1 MFLTI
6 RRTFRE
12 ALKNFTRNGW
22 LSIATVSIL
31 TLSLFVVSVF
41 FVVTLAVD
49 NVLKGVQEKVNVS
62 IYFKP
67 DVSEER
73 INEVKTA
80 LGKFAE
86 VKSVE
91 YISKDQALEDFRKNN
106 ATEPVILASL
116 DEIGENPLLA
126 SLIVKAYDVNQY
138 QLISDYVNNAEFNSD
153 ISRVNYGKNKEI
165 IDKLNGIIAVTR
177 KIGIG
182 LGTLF
187 TFISLL
193 VTFNAIRITIYTHKS
208 EIEIMRLVGASNM
221 FIRLPF
227 IFEGVL
233 YGILSGLLSMLILI
247 TAIKFLAMYAP
258 SLGPISNL
266 MSIYLENFW
275 LLLGGQIALGSLLG
289 IIGSFIA
296 MRKYLKV

>member
-6 RRTFRE
+6 RRTFKE

-31 TLSLFVVSVF
+31 TMSLFVISVF
-41 FVVTLAVD
+41 FIVTLAVD

-67 DVSEER
+67 DVSEEK
-73 INEVKTA
+73 INDVKNT
-80 LGKFAE
+80 LEKFE
-86 VKSVE
+86 EIKSVD
-91 YISKDQALEDFRKNN
+91 YISKEKALEDFRKSN

-116 DEIGENPLLA
+116 DEIGDNPLLA
-126 SLIVKAYDVNQY
+126 SLIVKAHDVNQY
-138 QLISDYVNNAEFNSD
+138 QLISDYVNKAEFSSD
-153 ISRVNYGKNKEI
+153 ISRVNYGKNKDI

-182 LGTLF
+182 LGSLF
-187 TFISLL
+187 TIISLL

-227 IFEGVL
+227 IFEGVI
-233 YGILSGLLSMLILI
+233 YGILSGMISMLILFI
-247 TAIKFLAMYAP
+247 SIKLIAIYAP
-258 SLGPISNL
+258 SISSMNGL
-266 MSIYLENFW
+266 MNIYIGNFW
-275 LLLGGQIALGSLLG
+275 MLLGGQVTLGSLLG
-289 IIGSFIA
+289 IIGSLIA